1 MAIDTSSNPSLNEI
15 VSSLAARVNKQ
26 HDVAFMDE
34 LKHIVNYKR
43 SAALYTW
50 MIKLPMRDF
59 LFQDIFMETER
70 VPSTDPCDDLFPSDC
85 YVVKTVCQVPDPFR
99 DPRATMSYQIF
110 EYVGHTSGYMPYGY
124 ITMETLSYLKYKPYT
139 SKAKKWFYSG
149 GYIYIINEKT
159 PPEGDPLRTPAI
171 RVRGVFQNVMDDIG
185 CDVCLD
191 DGGTCSPASAPY
203 PVPPELLDEIIQSV
217 LREELKVGDV
227 PKEVDE
233 EKDTIK
239 VDTTEQVQHLNT

>member
-1 MAIDTSSNPSLNEI
+1 MAIDTSSNPSLNDI

-43 SAALYTW
+43 SAALYIW
-50 MIKLPMRDF
+50 MAKLTMRDF

-70 VPSTDPCDDLFPSDC
+70 VASTDPCQDMFPTDC
-85 YVVKTVCQVPDPFR
+85 YVVKTKCPVPDPFR
-99 DPRATMSYQIF
+99 DPRMTMSYQLF

-124 ITMETLSYLKYKPYT
+124 LTMESLSFLKYKPYT

-149 GYIYIINEKT
+149 GYIYIVNEKN
-159 PPEGDPLRTPAI
+159 DPSDSI
-171 RVRGVFQNVMDDIG
+171 RVRGVFQGVIDDIG
-185 CDVCLD
+185 CDVCNP
-191 DGGTCSPASAPY
+191 DGSTCSPNSAPY
-203 PVPPELLDEIIQSV
+203 PVPPELLDDIIQSV
-217 LREELKVGDV
+217 LRDELKVGDV

-233 EKDTIK
+233 EKDTLK

>member
-43 SAALYTW
+43 SAALYAW
-50 MIKLPMRDF
+50 MLKLTLRDY
-59 LFQDIFMETER
+59 LFQDVFMETER
-70 VPSTDPCDDLFPSDC
+70 VPSTDPCQELFPTDC
-85 YVVKTVCQVPDPFR
+85 YVVKTKCQVPDPFR

-110 EYVGHTSGYMPYGY
+110 EYVGHVSGYMPYGY

-149 GYIYIINEKT
+149 GYIYIINDKQ
-159 PPEGDPLRTPAI
+159 DPSESI
-171 RVRGVFQNVMDDIG
+171 RVRGVFQGVIDDVT
-185 CDVCLD
+185 CDVCNP
-191 DGGTCSPASAPY
+191 DGTTCSPNSAPY
-203 PVPPELLDEIIQSV
+203 PVPPELLDTIIQSV
-217 LREELKVGDV
+217 LRDELKVGDV

>member
-43 SAALYTW
+43 SAALYLW
-50 MIKLPMRDF
+50 MVKLPMRDF

-70 VPSTDPCDDLFPSDC
+70 VPSTDPCEELFPTDC
-85 YVVKTVCQVPDPFR
+85 YVVKTKCQVPDPFR

-110 EYVGHTSGYMPYGY
+110 EYVGHVSGYMPYGY

-149 GYIYIINEKT
+149 GYIYIINDKE
-159 PPEGDPLRTPAI
+159 DPSNSI
-171 RVRGVFQNVMDDIG
+171 RIRGVFQGSISDIP
-185 CDVCLD
+185 CDVCAA
-191 DGGTCSPASAPY
+191 DGTLCAPDSAPY
-203 PVPPELLDEIIQSV
+203 PVPPELLDEIVQSV
-217 LREELKVGDV
+217 LRDELKVGDV

-239 VDTTEQVQHLNT
+239 VDTVENVQHLNT